1 MSTMLLV
8 QMIQCEWRQL
18 TTKSSNIWTRRYVY
32 NSEFHGSINKQ
43 QRSKVIDVSYG
54 NTGCG
59 IFRRGIQ
66 NQKDFCLRINILKEN
81 YPILRIGL
89 MGRCQNLT
97 FKVNFLH
104 QKLSESFSFFF
115 SFKNINLGAHFL
127 LMTFFVGIKF

>member
-66 NQKDFCLRINILKEN
+66 NQKDFCLRINILKGI
-81 YPILRIGL
+81 YGIMSFGL
-89 MGRCQNLT
+89 MVSCQNLT
-97 FKVNFLH
+97 FKVNFLC
-104 QKLSESFSFFF
+104 QKSSESFSTFF
-115 SFKNINLGAHFL
+115 SLKNINLGAHL
-127 LMTFFVGIKF
+127 LLLTFFDNIIF